1 MCPTTAE
8 FPIPHSV
15 LGLSTREPRPVS
27 SYHFYLPIM
36 TDMFGLPMTTGPTDL
51 LRNGFRNTEHEM
63 NAPHPIQGLDKR
75 TATAE
80 LNSRIERVRRVYGTH
95 MAMRLAT
102 EEVTFG
108 KARRLPGLPSSTALY
123 DTITGSGTCVHVYV
137 YVHEYVSL
145 SCISLFLSFLQHT
158 LTPLPSI

>member
-1 MCPTTAE
+1 
-8 FPIPHSV
+8 
-15 LGLSTREPRPVS
+15 
-27 SYHFYLPIM
+27 M
-36 TDMFGLPMTTGPTDL
+36 TDMFGLPMAAGPTDL

-80 LNSRIERVRRVYGTH
+80 FNSRIERVRRVYGTH

-123 DTITGSGTCVHVYV
+123 DTITGSGTCMHVYV
-137 YVHEYVSL
+137 YVYEYVSL
-145 SCISLFLSFLQHT
+145 SRVSLCISLSYSTH
-158 LTPLPSI
+158 